1 MSNFNTIH
9 NLINSRQLKERSM
22 AKHKFQTEVSRL
34 LHLIIH
40 SLYSHPEIFLRELI
54 SNASDALDRLKYL
67 TLTDDGFKGFAF
79 MPKIEI
85 RFDGENHEFLSV
97 SDTGIGM
104 DAGELEKNLGTI
116 ASSGTR
122 HFLDTLSGDAQR
134 DSNLIGQFGV
144 GFYSAFMAASRVEV
158 VSRKAGEEQAHR
170 WRSDGQGEYEIEPAE
185 RKTNGTTVTLF
196 LNEQGKEFASRWRIE
211 QIVRK
216 YSDHIAFP
224 INLYFSE
231 PVTDAEGK
239 PEKGKSIEKVEQ
251 INRAAALWKRSK
263 SEISDEEYAEFYKS
277 LSHDSEDPFHIIH
290 TQAEGNLEYT
300 TLFFIP
306 RKAPFDLFF
315 VNYQPGVKLYVKRVF
330 ITDDEKELLPS
341 YLRFVRGII
350 DSEDL
355 PLNISREILQ
365 QNQILS
371 NIRSAA
377 VKKILGELKKIA
389 RNTPERYKEFY
400 AEFGIPIKEGL
411 YQDPAN
417 RENLLELVRF
427 KSSSEEGL
435 TGLAGYKERMKTDQ
449 KAIYYLSGGKEAQ
462 LRSSPLLEA
471 YRKQDLEVLI
481 MDDEIDEIVIP
492 TLGRYQDLE
501 FRAINRSKAAEDL
514 KTDEDKQEEDKI
526 APLAKKIKQVLG
538 EAVKDVR
545 ASNRLGEAPSVL
557 VADEDDPSLQ
567 MQHIFKAMGQ
577 MDAPAVK
584 PILEI
589 NPRHTIV
596 SKLAGVDDEE
606 LFEDISR
613 LLLEQA
619 LLLEGGEIESPARF
633 AQRLNRIISRV
644 L

>member
-1 MSNFNTIH
+1 
-9 NLINSRQLKERSM
+9 M

-67 TLTDDGFKGFAF
+67 TLTDDSFKGFAYI
-79 MPKIEI
+79 PRIDI

-104 DAGELEKNLGTI
+104 DASELEKNLGTI

-122 HFLDTLSGDAQR
+122 HFLESLSGDAQK

-144 GFYSAFMAASRVEV
+144 GFYSAFMAADRVEV
-158 VSRKAGEEQAHR
+158 VSRKAGEEQAYR
-170 WRSDGQGEYEIEPAE
+170 WQSDGQGEYEIEPAE
-185 RKTNGTTVTLF
+185 RKQNGTTVTLF
-196 LNEQGKEFASRWRIE
+196 LNEQGKEFANRWRIE
-211 QIVRK
+211 QIVKK

-224 INLYFSE
+224 INLYFQESGSGE
-231 PVTDAEGK
+231 DGK
-239 PEKGKSIEKVEQ
+239 PDPKQAVEKVEQ
-251 INRAAALWKRSK
+251 INRAAALWKRPK
-263 SEISDEEYAEFYKS
+263 AEISDEEYAEFYKS
-277 LSHDSEDPFHIIH
+277 ISHDHEEPFHIIH
-290 TQAEGNLEYT
+290 TQAEGALEYT

-306 RKAPFDLFF
+306 VKAPFDLFF

-341 YLRFVRGII
+341 YLRFIRGVI

-355 PLNISREILQ
+355 PLNVSREILQ
-365 QNQILS
+365 QNQVLS
-371 NIRSAA
+371 SIRSAA
-377 VKKILGELKKIA
+377 VKKILAELKKIA
-389 RNTPERYKEFY
+389 QNTPERYSQFY
-400 AEFGIPIKEGL
+400 AEFGVLIKEGL
-411 YQDPAN
+411 YQDMAN
-417 RENLLELVRF
+417 REALLELVRF
-427 KSSSEEGL
+427 KSSAEEGL
-435 TGLAGYKERMKTDQ
+435 TGLAAYKERMSTDQ
-449 KAIYYLSGGKEAQ
+449 KAIYYLSGGKEEH
-462 LRSSPLLEA
+462 LRSSPLLDA
-471 YRKQDLEVLI
+471 YRRQDLEVLI

-492 TLGRYQDLE
+492 ALGRYQDLE

-514 KTDEDKQEEDKI
+514 KTEEDKQEESRI
-526 APLAKKIKQVLG
+526 APLITKIKKVLG
-538 EAVKDVR
+538 EAIKDVR
-545 ASNRLGEAPSVL
+545 ASGRLEEAPCVL

-577 MDAPAVK
+577 KDVPAVK

-589 NPRHTIV
+589 NPRHEIIL
-596 SKLAGVDDEE
+596 KLADVDDEV
-606 LFEDISR
+606 LFEDVSR

-633 AQRLNRIISRV
+633 AQRLNRVIRRV
-644 L
+644 F